1 MSGSI
6 EPGNSPVDFTVRV
19 VRVARSFSEWMESQG
34 ENAEDVDHFAPQ
46 SMRQNSASPGRNL

>member
-19 VRVARSFSEWMESQG
+19 ARVARRVSGQMERKG

-46 SMRQNSASPGRNL
+46 AMRQNSAITGGNL

>member
-19 VRVARSFSEWMESQG
+19 ARVARSFSERMERKG

-46 SMRQNSASPGRNL
+46 AMRQNSAITGGNL